1 MAYKELESKSFTVFL
16 ITCNYLPMNLCFLT
30 PKRSY
35 AVAGEGKQAGPVLT
49 QVPGGSQSSEEK
61 QEQKRLEEDSLSIIL
76 TLG

>member
-1 MAYKELESKSFTVFL
+1 
-16 ITCNYLPMNLCFLT
+16 MNLCFLT